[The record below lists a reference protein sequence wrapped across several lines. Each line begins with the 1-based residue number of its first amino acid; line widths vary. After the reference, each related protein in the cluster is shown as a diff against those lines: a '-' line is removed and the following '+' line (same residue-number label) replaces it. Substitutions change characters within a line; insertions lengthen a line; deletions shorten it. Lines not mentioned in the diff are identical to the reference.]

1 MRLGPLACV
10 FVLAACKVPSTL
22 GLPCT
27 DDTQCDAGQFCDASG
42 TCAAGA
48 AETSTTATP
57 STTST
62 TDPSTTTTV
71 DPTTSTA
78 TSSTGEPLD
87 TTSTGPACGQAV
99 GSCDKV
105 DVLVLIDNSGSMSDE
120 FAAFIPALAQFTDL
134 LDTVLTGPCSYHLGV
149 TTTDPAPDFQPE
161 ACQVRGALSRSGAL
175 LGGASCFGDDA
186 HPPYLDESDDL
197 SAVGCLFAVGQDYD
211 SDEKQLD
218 TVLAALSPE
227 LGAPGACNEGFLR
240 EDAALLV
247 LMLTD
252 EDDDNDS
259 DDPNES
265 PNRTGS
271 EGEPTAWFDRLAA
284 IKPPAATGVLALLA
298 DSESACAPWMPSPG
312 NSDGEGGEYGERI
325 LTFMQH
331 YSGMGLV
338 DHIHTGNIC
347 SPTEELVPQIADLLA
362 VLQAVCEDSGL

>member
-10 FVLAACKVPSTL
+10 FVLTACKVPSTL
-22 GLPCT
+22 GLPCS
-27 DDTQCDAGQFCDASG
+27 DDTHCDAGQFCDAAG

-48 AETSTTATP
+48 AETSTSSPAP

-62 TDPSTTTTV
+62 TDPTTTTTV
-71 DPTTSTA
+71 DPA
-78 TSSTGEPLD
+78 TSSSSSTSAASD
-87 TTSTGPACGQAV
+87 TTTTGLACGQAI
-99 GSCDKV
+99 GLCNKV
-105 DVLVLIDNSGSMSDE
+105 DILVLIDNSGSMSEE
-120 FAAFIPALAQFTDL
+120 FGAFIPALAQFTDL
-134 LDTVLTGPCSYHLGV
+134 LDTVLTGPCSYHIGV
-149 TTTDPAPDFQPE
+149 TTTEVAPDFQTPE
-161 ACQVRGALSRSGAL
+161 CQVRGALSKSGAL

-197 SAVGCLFAVGQDYD
+197 AAIGCLFAVGQDYD
-211 SDEKQLD
+211 TDEKQLD

-227 LGAPGACNEGFLR
+227 LAAPGACNEGFLR

-247 LMLTD
+247 LLLTD

-259 DDPNES
+259 DDPSES

-284 IKPPAATGVLALLA
+284 IKPPEATGVLALLA
-298 DSESACAPWMPSPG
+298 DSENACDPWMPAPG
-312 NSDGEGGEYGERI
+312 LSDGEGAEYGERI

-338 DHIHTGNIC
+338 DHIHAGNIC
-347 SPTEELVPQIADLLA
+347 SPTEELVPQIADLLG